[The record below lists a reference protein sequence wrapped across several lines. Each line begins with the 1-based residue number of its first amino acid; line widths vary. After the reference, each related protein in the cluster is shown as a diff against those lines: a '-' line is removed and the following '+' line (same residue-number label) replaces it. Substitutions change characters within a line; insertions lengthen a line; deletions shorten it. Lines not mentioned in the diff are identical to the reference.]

1 MNQTSQWVGMDVS
14 KATLDTAVY
23 PTQEHFSTAYTQEG
37 INELIERVQK
47 IHPQLIVMEATGG
60 MEVRLSAALAEVGLP
75 VVVVNPRQ
83 VRDFARATGILAKT
97 DTIDALILARFG
109 EAVKPP
115 VRELPDSC
123 SRHLKAL
130 MSRRRQLIGMLTQEK
145 NRMAGEPIAAIRSDI
160 QKHICWLENSLT
172 DLDQELTKLISSSP
186 LWREKEQLLRTA
198 PGVGPIL
205 SRSLLSDLPEL
216 GQLNR
221 KQIAALVG
229 VAPLNRDS
237 GTYRGK
243 RIVWG
248 GRAYVRSLLY
258 MGTLTAMRCNP
269 TIREFYQR
277 LRKAGKQPKVALT
290 ACMRK
295 LLTILNAMVKHN
307 APWSLNIT
315 LST

>member
-1 MNQTSQWVGMDVS
+1 MNQMSQWVGMDVS
-14 KATLDTAVY
+14 KDMLDTAVY

-60 MEVRLSAALAEVGLP
+60 MEVRLSAALTEVGLP

-97 DTIDALILARFG
+97 DAIDALILARFG

-145 NRMAGEPIAAIRSDI
+145 NRVAPEPIAGIRSQI
-160 QKHICWLENSLT
+160 QKHIHWLENSLA

-186 LWREKEQLLRTA
+186 VWREKEQLLRTV

-205 SRSLLSDLPEL
+205 SRSLVSDLPEL
-216 GQLNR
+216 GRLDR

-258 MGTLTAMRCNP
+258 MGTLTAIRCNP

-277 LRKAGKQPKVALT
+277 LRKTGKQPKVALT

-307 APWSLNIT
+307 APWSLNVS
-315 LST
+315 LCA

>member
-1 MNQTSQWVGMDVS
+1 MMQGWAKKEKKPMNQMSQWVGMDVS
-14 KATLDTAVY
+14 KDTLDTAVY
-23 PTQEHFSTAYTQEG
+23 PTQEHFSTACTQEG

-83 VRDFARATGILAKT
+83 VRDFARTTGILAKT
-97 DTIDALILARFG
+97 DAIDALILARFG

-145 NRMAGEPIAAIRSDI
+145 NRMAAEPISEIRSQI
-160 QKHICWLENSLT
+160 QKHIHWLENSLA

-186 LWREKEQLLRTA
+186 VWREKEQLLRTV

-205 SRSLLSDLPEL
+205 SRSLVSDLPEL
-216 GQLNR
+216 GRLDR
-221 KQIAALVG
+221 K
-229 VAPLNRDS
+229 
-237 GTYRGK
+237 
-243 RIVWG
+243 
-248 GRAYVRSLLY
+248 
-258 MGTLTAMRCNP
+258 
-269 TIREFYQR
+269 
-277 LRKAGKQPKVALT
+277 
-290 ACMRK
+290 
-295 LLTILNAMVKHN
+295 
-307 APWSLNIT
+307 
-315 LST
+315 

>member
-1 MNQTSQWVGMDVS
+1 MNEMSQWVGMDVS
-14 KATLDTAVY
+14 KDTLDTAVY

-37 INELIERVQK
+37 INELIERIQK

-60 MEVRLSAALAEVGLP
+60 MEARLSAALAEVGLP

-97 DTIDALILARFG
+97 DAIDALILARFG

-145 NRMAGEPIAAIRSDI
+145 NRVAPEPIAAIHSQI
-160 QKHICWLENSLT
+160 QKHIHWLENSLT

-186 LWREKEQLLRTA
+186 VWREKEQLLRTV

-205 SRSLLSDLPEL
+205 SRSLISDLPEL
-216 GQLNR
+216 GRLDR

-248 GRAYVRSLLY
+248 GRADVRSLLY
-258 MGTLTAMRCNP
+258 MGALTAIRCNP

-307 APWSLNIT
+307 APWSLNVS
-315 LST
+315 LCA

>member
-1 MNQTSQWVGMDVS
+1 MNQMSQWVGMDVS
-14 KATLDTAVY
+14 KDTLDTAVY

-97 DTIDALILARFG
+97 DAIDALILARFG

-145 NRMAGEPIAAIRSDI
+145 NRVAPEPIPAIRSQI
-160 QKHICWLENSLT
+160 QKHILWLENSLT

-186 LWREKEQLLRTA
+186 VWREKEQLLRTV

-205 SRSLLSDLPEL
+205 SRSLVSDLPEL
-216 GQLNR
+216 GRLDR

-258 MGTLTAMRCNP
+258 MGTLTAIRCNP

-307 APWSLNIT
+307 APWSLNVH
-315 LST
+315 LCA